1 MTYHSKLPFKPK
13 WSRKYI
19 EKKLSADYNKM
30 SYSRFM
36 WWRSYCLKNNKLS
49 NRHPFRDRILNGDFD
64 QGSFLLEIELVYHT
78 MNDKYIKATTQKGEV
93 DYSLWHSDCSI
104 DRARKKRLEEDF
116 TKDEAAKL
124 SELKKLFSWEFRMET
139 TDYDKEI
146 DKTSSK
152 SLIDFYYD
160 MEEKYGKRARVAQSV
175 PKFK

>member
-1 MTYHSKLPFKPK
+1 MSYHSDLPFKPR
-13 WSRKYI
+13 WSRKSL
-19 EKKLSADYNKM
+19 EKKLSANYNTL

-36 WWRSYCLKNNKLS
+36 WWRSYCLKNNTLTK
-49 NRHPFRDRILNGDFD
+49 RHPFRDRILNGDFD
-64 QGSFLLEIELVYHT
+64 QGSYLLEIELVYHT
-78 MNDKYIKATTQKGEV
+78 MNDKYLKCISPSGEV

-116 TKDEAAKL
+116 TKDEASKL
-124 SELKKLFSWEFRMET
+124 AELRKMFSWEFRMET

-146 DKTSSK
+146 DRTTSK

-175 PKFK
+175 PKLK